1 MSQQDLLEAMRQHK
15 CYDPTATTNGARF
28 QAEAL
33 LSLARKARAHDP
45 EGLPLFVEPEDWF
58 QAFLKVTGL
67 TDQEAPIYALL
78 AYQHGQRMEIDYR
91 TDRVIR
97 KVKKGP
103 WPELAVNVMIWWPK
117 TKGGP
122 TKYSYQDT
130 LSTPHLKVTNKRMI
144 TYRLLDF
151 GDMVVYDKI
160 KGLTGRPTS
169 GVLGFLFRIIGEGRV
184 VESRMAISQDG
195 LQVTRAK
202 AKKMFMRVTTIVTV
216 CPDGHTEKDV
226 PTNRPDLMALEAR
239 LKQPLKIDY
248 APFKWSRDR

>member
-91 TDRVIR
+91 TDRVHPEGE
-97 KVKKGP
+97 KGALARAGRERNDLVAEDEG
-103 WPELAVNVMIWWPK
+103 WSDQIFLSRHAVNTAPE
-117 TKGGP
+117 
-122 TKYSYQDT
+122 
-130 LSTPHLKVTNKRMI
+130 
-144 TYRLLDF
+144 
-151 GDMVVYDKI
+151 GDEQAD
-160 KGLTGRPTS
+160 
-169 GVLGFLFRIIGEGRV
+169 
-184 VESRMAISQDG
+184 D
-195 LQVTRAK
+195 
-202 AKKMFMRVTTIVTV
+202 
-216 CPDGHTEKDV
+216 HV
-226 PTNRPDLMALEAR
+226 PAA
-239 LKQPLKIDY
+239 
-248 APFKWSRDR
+248 